1 MHPDTHLVIQLQ
13 SLDQKIA
20 ALEKEIAALPKHIA
34 TIEKALESHNRKLEA
49 DRAALSA
56 NLKDRKKLE
65 GDILVHQQKISKL
78 KDQMLGAK
86 TNEQYKAFQH
96 EIEYIDK
103 EIRKAEDR
111 ILELMGESEP
121 LDANVKKA
129 EVALKEEKVVVEE
142 EKTRAR
148 KRTAEDQ
155 GFLDAHRGQ
164 RAEVVAKLPKATV
177 SLYDRIRVK
186 LGGVTIAEVVNSR
199 CQACQITIRPQYLQD
214 LRKGTELMRCEQCG
228 RFLYINPPVSFEDVA
243 ARVG

>member
-49 DRAALSA
+49 DRAALAA
-56 NLKDRKKLE
+56 NQKDRKRLE
-65 GDILVHQQKISKL
+65 GDIVVHQQKISKL
-78 KDQMLGAK
+78 KEQMLGAK

-96 EIEYIDK
+96 EIEYIEK

-111 ILELMGESEP
+111 ILEHMTESEP

-129 EVALKEEKVVVEE
+129 EVALKQEKVVVEE
-142 EKTRAR
+142 EKGRAR

-155 GFLDAHRGQ
+155 GFVDQHRAQ
-164 RAEVVAKLPKATV
+164 RAEVVAKLPKETV
-177 SLYDRIRVK
+177 TIYDRVRLK
-186 LGGVTIAEVVNSR
+186 SGGVAIAEVINSR
-199 CQACQITIRPQYLQD
+199 CQACQITIRPQYMQD

-228 RFLYINPPVSFEDVA
+228 RFLYINTPVSFEDVA
-243 ARVG
+243 AKVG

>member
-20 ALEKEIAALPKHIA
+20 ALEKEVAALPKHIA

-49 DRAALSA
+49 DRAALAA
-56 NLKDRKKLE
+56 NQKDRKKLE

-78 KDQMLGAK
+78 KEQMLGAK

-96 EIEYIDK
+96 EIEFVEK

-111 ILELMGESEP
+111 ILDLMTESEP

-129 EVALKEEKVVVEE
+129 EVALKQEKVVVEE
-142 EKTRAR
+142 EKGRAR

-155 GFLDAHRGQ
+155 GFLDQHRTQ
-164 RAEVVAKLPKATV
+164 RAEVVVKLPKATV
-177 SLYDRIRVK
+177 TVYDHIRVK
-186 LGGVTIAEVVNSR
+186 QGGIAIAEVINSR
-199 CQACQITIRPQYLQD
+199 CQACQITIRPQYMQD

-228 RFLYINPPVSFEDVA
+228 RFLYVNPPVSFEDVA
-243 ARVG
+243 AKAG